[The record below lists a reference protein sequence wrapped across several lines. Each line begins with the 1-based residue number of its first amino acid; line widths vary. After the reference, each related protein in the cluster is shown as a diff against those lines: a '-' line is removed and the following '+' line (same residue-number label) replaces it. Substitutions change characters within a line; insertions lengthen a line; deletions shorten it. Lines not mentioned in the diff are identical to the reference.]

1 MEGPQEIRKLKGRRW
16 REGDARVVVEAWR
29 SSGES
34 LAAFCRRHEL
44 KAQRV
49 TKWVRR
55 LDGGSI
61 EFHPVEVVR
70 GSGGASNVSLEV
82 ELARGETIRVPAGFA
97 LDDLRRVL
105 VALDERA

>member
-1 MEGPQEIRKLKGRRW
+1 MEGTQELRKLKRRRW
-16 REGDARVVVEAWR
+16 REGDARVVAEAWR
-29 SSGES
+29 SSGDS

-49 TKWVRR
+49 GKWARR

-61 EFHPVEVVR
+61 QFHPVELVR
-70 GSGGASNVSLEV
+70 GAVRGSNVSLEL
-82 ELARGETIRVPAGFA
+82 ELARGEIVRVPTGFA